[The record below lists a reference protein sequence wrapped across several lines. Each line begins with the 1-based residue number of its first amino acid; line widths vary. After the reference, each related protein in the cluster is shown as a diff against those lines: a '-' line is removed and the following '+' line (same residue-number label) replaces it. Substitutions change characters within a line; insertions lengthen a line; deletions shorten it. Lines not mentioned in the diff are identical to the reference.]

1 MQSICYTVTMKRI
14 AKSHCPVNF
23 ALETV
28 GDSWSMLIVR
38 DIVFGGK
45 KTHGEFLRSE
55 EKIATNIL
63 AQRLTHLVEVGIL
76 IKKPHAADKRKD
88 LYELTDKGL
97 DLIPILFELS
107 YWGTHHDSQTTGS
120 KEFAEAAYAKR
131 EAVLMQLRETVKE
144 GGSLF
149 NGSDSVISKID
160 ALSSTLN

>member
-1 MQSICYTVTMKRI
+1 MKRT

-63 AQRLTHLVEVGIL
+63 AQRLTHLVDVGIL
-76 IKKPHAADKRKD
+76 IKKPHATDKRKD
-88 LYELTDKGL
+88 LYDLTDKGL

-107 YWGTHHDSQTTGS
+107 YWGTRHDPQTTGS
-120 KEFAEAAYAKR
+120 KEFAEAAYTNR
-131 EAVLMQLRETVKE
+131 EAVLMQLRNTIKE

-149 NGSDSVISKID
+149 NGPDNVTSKMTT
-160 ALSSTLN
+160 LSSSLK